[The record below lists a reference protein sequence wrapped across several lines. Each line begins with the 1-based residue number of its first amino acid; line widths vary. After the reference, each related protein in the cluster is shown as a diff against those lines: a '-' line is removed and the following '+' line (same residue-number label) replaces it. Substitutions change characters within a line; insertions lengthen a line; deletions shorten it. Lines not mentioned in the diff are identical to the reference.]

1 MQDNGNV
8 ESLKHLGIHSKI
20 SVFQIGGTMCEIGHT
35 QASQHTGNTHSIE
48 VGVNSTGSSTI
59 SRILVPEPQHSS
71 QQQSPDL

>member
-20 SVFQIGGTMCEIGHT
+20 SVFQIGGTMCEIGNT

-59 SRILVPEPQHSS
+59 SWILGPGPQHFS